1 MERRGFNGGGSS
13 PAIANGVVYV
23 GSIYYFNGVYALNAS
38 TGAEL
43 WSFTTGGSNGVS
55 SSPAVANGVVYF
67 GCDDHNVYALN
78 ASTGAKLR
86 SFTTGDIVYAPP
98 VVVNG
103 VVYIGSDDYSM
114 YALNA
119 STGAKLWSFTTGAYI
134 WSAPAVANGVVYVA
148 STSTDT
154 NVYALNASTGAKLWS
169 FTTGG
174 GSSSSPAVANGV
186 VYVGSSDNNVYAL
199 NASTGTKLW
208 SFNTGEGV
216 YGSPAVS
223 DGVVYV
229 ASTNANLYA
238 FGHAWVLKNSSQI
251 TENSSSS
258 RHSCAPMNVTAGDLL
273 LSYNIIYYNGST
285 SGPPTLTNSDTQG
298 NIWTVIQTV
307 TIPKFQATIL
317 QIQYARAKSSGSDTI
332 MVSVPSNVE
341 NLGNGCEE
349 WSGGA
354 TSGPILDGS
363 AGAQS
368 STRSSVASASA
379 TTTGSYDLV
388 VGFCAFPWDSGYN
401 NFAMGAAQATPKT
414 CSTPSCKRLRFSRR
428 RDRATKRRA
437 VRHQDRRPT
446 GRQLWPR
453 SSPVRVVRIRS
464 QVTYATR

>member
-1 MERRGFNGGGSS
+1 M
-13 PAIANGVVYV
+13 
-23 GSIYYFNGVYALNAS
+23 
-38 TGAEL
+38 
-43 WSFTTGGSNGVS
+43 
-55 SSPAVANGVVYF
+55 ANGVVYF

-154 NVYALNASTGAKLWS
+154 NVYALNASTGAELWSFSPGTNGYFVSAPAVANGAVYVNSVDRNVYALNASTGAKLWS